1 MSVPLRF
8 IRYQGPVLRGM
19 GEAAVGALKQRLGKK
34 NRANGDGATHAPPV
48 SGPEGRGAELPAT
61 GPRTPGPEHRIT
73 VSPRPADLVSAYLRW
88 VGGDP
93 ASYKGRVPA
102 HLFPQWGFPLTGKVM
117 EGLSYPM
124 LAAMNGGCKLT
135 MNAPLP
141 AGESLEVTG
150 RLDAVDDNGQR
161 AILDQKIVTG
171 TRANPEAVVAH
182 LYVFVPLK
190 RDDKKS
196 GKKTEKD
203 KPRVPVDAREIA
215 FFKLGADAGLDFAKL
230 TGDFNP
236 VHWVP
241 RWARAFGFRN
251 VILHGFGTMA
261 RAIEALNRGLFA
273 GDVNAL
279 SEIDVRFTRPLV
291 LPARVGVYVRQNKV
305 WVGDAPGGPA
315 YLEGTFKVRSRG
327 EA

>member
-1 MSVPLRF
+1 MSVPLKF
-8 IRYQGPVLRGM
+8 IRYQGPVLKGM
-19 GEAAVGALKQRLGKK
+19 GEAAFGALKQRIGKK
-34 NRANGDGATHAPPV
+34 NGAAKNGNGNGNGHGATAHATAPT
-48 SGPEGRGAELPAT
+48 PAL
-61 GPRTPGPEHRIT
+61 PGPEHHIT
-73 VSPRPADLVSAYLRW
+73 VSPRAAELVDAYVRW

-93 ASYKGRVPA
+93 SSYRGRVPA

-117 EGLSYPM
+117 DGLSYPM

-135 MNAPLP
+135 INGALP
-141 AGESLEVTG
+141 AGEPLEVTG

-171 TRANPEAVVAH
+171 TKSNPDAVVAH
-182 LYVFVPLK
+182 LYVFIPITK
-190 RDDKKS
+190 NDKKS

-203 KPRVPVDAREIA
+203 KARVPVDAREIA
-215 FFKLGADAGLDFAKL
+215 FFKLGSKAGLDFAKL

-241 RWARAFGFRN
+241 RWAKAFGFRN

-273 GDVNAL
+273 GDVTAL
-279 SEIDVRFTRPLV
+279 AEIDVRFTRPLV
-291 LPARVGVYVRQNKV
+291 LPARVGVYVRGNQV

-327 EA
+327 DA

>member
-1 MSVPLRF
+1 MSVPLKF

-19 GEAAVGALKQRLGKK
+19 GEAAVGALMQRLGK
-34 NRANGDGATHAPPV
+34 NGKTHPAPT
-48 SGPEGRGAELPAT
+48 L
-61 GPRTPGPEHRIT
+61 PGPEHHIT
-73 VSPRPADLVSAYLRW
+73 VTPRAPELVNAYVRW

-93 ASYKGRVPA
+93 SSYKGRVPA
-102 HLFPQWGFPLTGKVM
+102 HLFPQWGFPLTGKLM

-135 MNAPLP
+135 IDGPLP
-141 AGESLEVTG
+141 AGEPLEVTG

-171 TRANPEAVVAH
+171 TKSNPEAVVAH

-190 RDDKKS
+190 PKERSVEKKNGKASDKA
-196 GKKTEKD
+196 
-203 KPRVPVDAREIA
+203 RVPVDAREIA
-215 FFKLGADAGLDFAKL
+215 FFKLGPNAGLDFAKL

-241 RWARAFGFRN
+241 RWARAFGFKN

-273 GDVNAL
+273 GDVTAL
-279 SEIDVRFTRPLV
+279 QEIDVRFTRPLV
-291 LPARVGVYVRQNKV
+291 LPARVGVYVRGNEL

-315 YLEGTFKVRSRG
+315 YLEGRFKIRSKG
-327 EA
+327 NA

>member
-1 MSVPLRF
+1 MSVSLKF

-19 GEAAVGALKQRLGKK
+19 GEAAVGALKQRLGQKK
-34 NRANGDGATHAPPV
+34 NGNGNGQAHGAPT
-48 SGPEGRGAELPAT
+48 L
-61 GPRTPGPEHRIT
+61 PGPEHHLT
-73 VSPRPADLVSAYLRW
+73 VAPRPADLVSTYVRW

-93 ASYKGRVPA
+93 TSYKGRVPA
-102 HLFPQWGFPLTGKVM
+102 HLFPQWGFPLTGKLM

-135 MNAPLP
+135 INSQLP
-141 AGESLEVTG
+141 AGEPLEVTG

-171 TRANPEAVVAH
+171 TKANPEAVVAH
-182 LYVFVPLK
+182 LYVFIPLK

-196 GKKTEKD
+196 GKKTEKA
-203 KPRVPVDAREIA
+203 RVPVDAREIA
-215 FFKLGADAGLDFAKL
+215 FFKLKPDAGLDFAKL

-241 RWARAFGFRN
+241 RWARAFGFKN
-251 VILHGFGTMA
+251 VILHGFGTLA

-273 GDVNAL
+273 GDVDAL

-291 LPARVGVYVRQNKV
+291 LPARVGVYVRENKV

-315 YLEGTFKVRSRG
+315 YLEGTFKLRNKG
-327 EA
+327 QA

>member
-1 MSVPLRF
+1 MSVSLKF

-19 GEAAVGALKQRLGKK
+19 GEAAVGALKQRLGGKPNK
-34 NRANGDGATHAPPV
+34 GNGQAHAAPT
-48 SGPEGRGAELPAT
+48 L
-61 GPRTPGPEHRIT
+61 PGPEHHLT
-73 VSPRPADLVSAYLRW
+73 VSPRPAELVNAYVRW

-102 HLFPQWGFPLTGKVM
+102 HLFPQWGFPLTGKM
-117 EGLSYPM
+117 MDGLSYPM

-135 MNAPLP
+135 INGALP
-141 AGESLEVTG
+141 AGEPLEVSG

-171 TRANPEAVVAH
+171 TKANPEAVVAH

-190 RDDKKS
+190 KEDKKS
-196 GKKTEKD
+196 GKNGAGGKAKD
-203 KPRVPVDAREIA
+203 KARVPVDAREIA
-215 FFKLGADAGLDFAKL
+215 FFKLRDDAGLDFAKL

-241 RWARAFGFRN
+241 RWAKAFGFRN
-251 VILHGFGTMA
+251 VILHGFGTLA

-273 GDVNAL
+273 GDVDAL
-279 SEIDVRFTRPLV
+279 AEIDVRFTRPLV
-291 LPARVGVYVRQNKV
+291 LPARVGVYVRGDKV

-315 YLEGTFKVRSRG
+315 YLEGSFKLRNKG
-327 EA
+327 QA

>member
-1 MSVPLRF
+1 MSIPLRF

-19 GEAAVGALKQRLGKK
+19 GEVAVGALRQKMGK
-34 NRANGDGATHAPPV
+34 NGAAPAPPT
-48 SGPEGRGAELPAT
+48 L
-61 GPRTPGPEHRIT
+61 PGPEHRIT
-73 VSPRPADLVSAYLRW
+73 VAPRPAELVSAYVRW

-102 HLFPQWGFPLTGKVM
+102 HLFPQWGFPLTGKTM

-135 MNAPLP
+135 IHAPLP
-141 AGESLEVTG
+141 ANEPLEVTG

-171 TRANPEAVVAH
+171 TKANPEALVAH

-190 RDDKKS
+190 RDDKKN
-196 GKKTEKD
+196 GKKTEKA
-203 KPRVPVDAREIA
+203 RVPVDARELA
-215 FFKLGADAGLDFAKL
+215 FFELGANAGLDFAKL

-241 RWARAFGFRN
+241 RWARAFGFKN

-261 RAIEALNRGLFA
+261 RAIEALNRGLLA

-279 SEIDVRFTRPLV
+279 AEIDVRFTRPLV
-291 LPARVGVYVRQNKV
+291 LPARVGVYVRGDKL

-315 YLEGTFKVRSRG
+315 YLEGSFKLRNKG
-327 EA
+327 QA

>member
-1 MSVPLRF
+1 MSVPLKF
-8 IRYQGPVLRGM
+8 IRYQGPVLKGM
-19 GEAAVGALKQRLGKK
+19 GEAAVGALKQRIGKK
-34 NRANGDGATHAPPV
+34 NGAVKHGNGT
-48 SGPEGRGAELPAT
+48 L
-61 GPRTPGPEHRIT
+61 PGPEHHIT
-73 VSPRPADLVSAYLRW
+73 VAARPRELVNAYVRW

-135 MNAPLP
+135 INAPLP
-141 AGESLEVTG
+141 ANEPLEVTG

-171 TRANPEAVVAH
+171 TKSNPEAIVAH

-190 RDDKKS
+190 KEDKKN
-196 GKKTEKD
+196 GKAKE

-215 FFKLGADAGLDFAKL
+215 FFKLKPDAGLDFAKL

-241 RWARAFGFRN
+241 RWAKAFGFKN

-279 SEIDVRFTRPLV
+279 QEIDVRFTRPLV
-291 LPARVGVYVRQNKV
+291 LPARVGVYVRGNQM

-315 YLEGTFKVRSRG
+315 YLEGSFKIRTRG

>member
-1 MSVPLRF
+1 MSVSLKF

-19 GEAAVGALKQRLGKK
+19 GEAAVGALKQRLAKNGNGK
-34 NRANGDGATHAPPV
+34 AHAAPTLP
-48 SGPEGRGAELPAT
+48 GR
-61 GPRTPGPEHRIT
+61 EHRIT
-73 VSPRPADLVSAYLRW
+73 VSPRPADLVSTYVRW

-93 ASYKGRVPA
+93 SSYKGRVPA
-102 HLFPQWGFPLTGKVM
+102 HLFPQWGFPLTGRMM

-135 MNAPLP
+135 INGPLP
-141 AGESLEVTG
+141 TGEPLEVTG

-171 TRANPEAVVAH
+171 TKANPEAVVAH
-182 LYVFVPLK
+182 LYVFIPLK
-190 RDDKKS
+190 KDDKKS
-196 GKKTEKD
+196 GKKTD
-203 KPRVPVDAREIA
+203 KARVPVDAREIA
-215 FFKLGADAGLDFAKL
+215 FFKLKPDAGLDFAKL

-241 RWARAFGFRN
+241 RWAKAFGFKN

-273 GDVNAL
+273 GDVTAL
-279 SEIDVRFTRPLV
+279 QEIDVRFTRPLV
-291 LPARVGVYVRQNKV
+291 LPARVGVYVRGDKV

-315 YLEGTFKVRSRG
+315 YLEGTFKLRNKG
-327 EA
+327 QA

>member
-1 MSVPLRF
+1 MSVSLKF

-19 GEAAVGALKQRLGKK
+19 GEAAFAALKQRVSK
-34 NRANGDGATHAPPV
+34 GATTTAA
-48 SGPEGRGAELPAT
+48 SL
-61 GPRTPGPEHRIT
+61 PGPEHRIT
-73 VSPRPADLVSAYLRW
+73 VSPRPAELINAYVRW
-88 VGGDP
+88 VGGD
-93 ASYKGRVPA
+93 ASSYKGRVPA
-102 HLFPQWGFPLTGKVM
+102 HLFPQWGFPLTGKLVD
-117 EGLSYPM
+117 GLKYPM

-135 MNAPLP
+135 INAPLP
-141 AGESLEVTG
+141 AGEPLQVSG
-150 RLDAVDDNGQR
+150 RLEGIDDNGQR

-171 TRANPEAVVAH
+171 TKANPEAVVAH
-182 LYVFVPLK
+182 LYVFIPLK
-190 RDDKKS
+190 KDEKKDEKKN
-196 GKKTEKD
+196 GKAKD
-203 KPRVPVDAREIA
+203 KARVPVDAREIA
-215 FFKLGADAGLDFAKL
+215 FFKLRPDAGLDFAKL

-279 SEIDVRFTRPLV
+279 AEIDVRFTRPLV
-291 LPARVGVYVRQNKV
+291 LPARVGVYVRDNQV

-315 YLEGTFKVRSRG
+315 YLEGSFKVRNRG
-327 EA
+327 VG

>member
-1 MSVPLRF
+1 MSVSLKF

-19 GEAAVGALKQRLGKK
+19 GEAALGALRQKLAKNGK
-34 NRANGDGATHAPPV
+34 NGAAHAAPT
-48 SGPEGRGAELPAT
+48 L
-61 GPRTPGPEHRIT
+61 PGPEHHLT
-73 VSPRPADLVSAYLRW
+73 VSPRPAELVHAYVRW

-135 MNAPLP
+135 IHAPLP
-141 AGESLEVTG
+141 ANEPLEVSG

-171 TRANPEAVVAH
+171 TKANPEAVVAH
-182 LYVFVPLK
+182 LYVFIPLK
-190 RDDKKS
+190 KDDKKS
-196 GKKTEKD
+196 GKKTD
-203 KPRVPVDAREIA
+203 KARVPVDAREIA
-215 FFKLGADAGLDFAKL
+215 FFKLKPDAGLDFAKL

-241 RWARAFGFRN
+241 RWAKAFGFKN

-273 GDVNAL
+273 GDVTAL
-279 SEIDVRFTRPLV
+279 QEIDVRFTRPLV
-291 LPARVGVYVRQNKV
+291 LPARVGVYVRGDKV

-315 YLEGTFKVRSRG
+315 YLEGTFKLRNKG
-327 EA
+327 QA